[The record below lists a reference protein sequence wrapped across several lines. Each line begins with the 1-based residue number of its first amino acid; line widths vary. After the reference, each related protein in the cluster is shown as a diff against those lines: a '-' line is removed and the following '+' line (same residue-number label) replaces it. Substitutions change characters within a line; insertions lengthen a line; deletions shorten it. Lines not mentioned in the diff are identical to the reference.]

1 MQKTHTVDRASWE
14 QSNFYIVRDPVAF
27 FGFRE
32 ILRTSA
38 NACTPQTRLSS
49 TILRKL
55 TFVVGFAVNLL
66 QNRSDRKCL
75 RVDQIDHEFVSEN
88 VSKFTLC
95 LSVKEN

>member
-1 MQKTHTVDRASWE
+1 
-14 QSNFYIVRDPVAF
+14 
-27 FGFRE
+27 
-32 ILRTSA
+32 
-38 NACTPQTRLSS
+38 
-49 TILRKL
+49 
-55 TFVVGFAVNLL
+55 LL